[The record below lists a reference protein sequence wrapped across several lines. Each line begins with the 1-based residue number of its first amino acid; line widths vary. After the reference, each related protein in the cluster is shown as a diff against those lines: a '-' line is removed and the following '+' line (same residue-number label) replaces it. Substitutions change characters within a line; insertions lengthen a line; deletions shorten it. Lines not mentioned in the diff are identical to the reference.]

1 MSSNIKSSCDSILN
15 IVRDSC
21 LHFCLNETPHSI
33 YLTIRKR
40 FLKSEFSPVE
50 DSTKISDKNDANVS
64 ELRDT
69 FQKKA
74 NAYEEEIAKLEVQT
88 KAAIKQETVIQ
99 KLKDEQKKLETELEV
114 SENSRK
120 ALNKVLKSKD
130 KEIYDLKKE
139 NSSVKENFLQIKNQ
153 FMNYKSE
160 ASKEKKE
167 MEKKVKKLEKKDAN
181 ECLKPGFKVKCTKCE
196 VETESLYALKCHERT
211 MHEQSNFTQTDVVI
225 VVDKK
230 VQSYD
235 SKVSDKN
242 VQTTD
247 NDEFPCNVG
256 KKFNQYFC
264 FYCDSDIQ
272 SESSLTEHR
281 VKCHGRPTKYLQEKK
296 SALPLPTSFP
306 PLKFPQI
313 FPFTNPHLIHIPECV
328 HCGLQINCGTDLAN
342 HMKRVHKDYRSPFD
356 VYKKVL

>member
-1 MSSNIKSSCDSILN
+1 MSPNIKSSCDSILN

-40 FLKSEFSPVE
+40 FLKSEFSPIE
-50 DSTKISDKNDANVS
+50 DSTKISDKNNASIS
-64 ELRDT
+64 ELCDT
-69 FQKKA
+69 FQKKV
-74 NAYEEEIAKLEVQT
+74 NAYEEEIAKLEV
-88 KAAIKQETVIQ
+88 KAKAVIKQETIIQ
-99 KLKDEQKKLETELEV
+99 KLKEEQKKLEKELEV

-120 ALNKVLKSKD
+120 ALNKVIKSKD

-139 NSSVKENFLQIKNQ
+139 NSSVTENLLQVKNE
-153 FMNYKSE
+153 FTNYKSE

-167 MEKKVKKLEKKDAN
+167 IEKKFKKLEKKDAN
-181 ECLKPGFKVKCTKCE
+181 ESLKPGSKVKCRKCE
-196 VETESLYALKCHERT
+196 VETESLTALKCHERT

-247 NDEFPCNVG
+247 NEFPCNVD
-256 KKFNQYFC
+256 KKFDQYFC
-264 FYCDSDIQ
+264 FYCDSNIQ
-272 SESSLTEHR
+272 SEAILIDHR

-306 PLKFPQI
+306 PLKFSQI
-313 FPFTNPHLIHIPECV
+313 FPFTNPSLIHIPECV
-328 HCGLQINCGTDLAN
+328 HCGLQISCGTDLAN